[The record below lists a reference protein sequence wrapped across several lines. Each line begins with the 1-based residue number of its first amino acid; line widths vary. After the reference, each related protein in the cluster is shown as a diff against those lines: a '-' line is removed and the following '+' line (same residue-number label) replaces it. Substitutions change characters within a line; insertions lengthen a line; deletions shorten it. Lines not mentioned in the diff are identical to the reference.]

1 MFQRNLT
8 MRSDIM
14 KSGLERAPHR
24 SLMHATGIKAEE
36 IQRPFIG
43 VCNSY
48 TNIAPGHCHLNKVGQ
63 IICDEI
69 RAAGGVPYEFNTI
82 AVCDGIAMGHQG
94 MKYSLPSREII
105 ADSVESMGMAH
116 PFDAMICIPNCDKV
130 VPGMLMGAMRLN
142 IPTIFAS
149 GGPMLPGKKFDFTNS
164 ETDLISV
171 FEGVA
176 GKKTGNISEEQ
187 LAELECGACPGAGS
201 CSGMFTA
208 NSMNCLCEALGLAL
222 PGNGTIAATSQERV
236 EFWKKAARRAVE
248 MAKDPKALPA
258 KAYATESSF
267 FNALALDMAMG
278 GSSNTVL
285 HTLAVATEAGVK
297 LDLKLIDEVS
307 RRTPNICKISP
318 SSTYH
323 MIDLHNVGG
332 IMAILKEISKISGA
346 LDGNAPTVS
355 GKTLAEAFADAPAP
369 DGTIIRTLEEPYS
382 KSGGLAILF
391 GNLAERG
398 SVVKAAGVDPKMLT
412 HRGPAVIFESQEEAC
427 EGILAGKVKPGD
439 VVVIRYEGPKGG
451 PGMQEMLAPTSYI
464 IGSGLGD
471 SVALITDGRFSGG
484 THGACI
490 GHISPEAASGGTIA
504 LVEPGDII
512 DIDIPNRTLKLEV
525 PAEVLAE
532 RRKNWHPPV
541 KELSGYLLR
550 YSRNATDADTGG
562 VLK

>member
-1 MFQRNLT
+1 
-8 MRSDIM
+8 MRSDTM

-24 SLMHATGIKAEE
+24 SLMHATGIGSQE
-36 IQRPFIG
+36 IGRPFIG

-48 TNIAPGHCHLNKVGQ
+48 TNIAPGHCHLNKVGE
-63 IICDEI
+63 IICAEI

-82 AVCDGIAMGHQG
+82 AVCDGIAMGHTG

-105 ADSVESMGMAH
+105 ADSVEIMGMAH

-149 GGPMLPGKKFDFTNS
+149 GGPMMPGKKYPFIKG

-176 GKKTGNISEEQ
+176 ARTTGKITE
-187 LAELECGACPGAGS
+187 AELEALECDACPGPGS

-208 NSMNCLCEALGLAL
+208 NSMNCLCEALGFAL
-222 PGNGTIAATSQERV
+222 PGNGTIPAVSEERV
-236 EFWKKAARRAVE
+236 LFWRKAARRAVE
-248 MAKDPKALPA
+248 MALDPEALPA
-258 KAYATESSF
+258 RAYVTERSLL
-267 FNALALDMAMG
+267 NALALDMAMG

-285 HTLAVATEAGVK
+285 HTLAVASEAGVK

-307 RRTPNICKISP
+307 RKTPNICKMSP
-318 SSTYH
+318 SGIWH
-323 MIDLHNVGG
+323 MTDLQKAGG
-332 IMAILKEISKISGA
+332 VMAILKEISRVPGLLA
-346 LDGNAPTVS
+346 GEAPTVS
-355 GKTLAEAFADAPAP
+355 GKTLAEEYADSPAP
-369 DGTIIRTLEEPYS
+369 DGEVIRTLENPYS
-382 KSGGLAILF
+382 KSGGLAVLF
-391 GNLAERG
+391 GNLAEKG
-398 SVVKAAGVDPKMLT
+398 SVVKATGVAPAMLT

-427 EGILAGKVKPGD
+427 EGILAGKIKPGD

-464 IGSGLGD
+464 IGSGLGE

-490 GHISPEAASGGTIA
+490 GHVSPEAAAGGTIA
-504 LVEPGDII
+504 LVEPGDMIA
-512 DIDIPNRTLKLEV
+512 IDIPNRTLVLEV

-532 RRKNWHPPV
+532 RRKNWKPRV
-541 KELSGYLLR
+541 RKLSGYLER
-550 YSRNATDADTGG
+550 YSRNATSADTGG

>member
-1 MFQRNLT
+1 
-8 MRSDIM
+8 MRSDTM

-24 SLMHATGIKAEE
+24 SLMHATGIKSDE
-36 IQRPFIG
+36 IGRPFIG

-48 TNIAPGHCHLNKVGQ
+48 TNIAPGHCHLNKVGE
-63 IICDEI
+63 IICAEI

-82 AVCDGIAMGHQG
+82 AVCDGIAMGHTG

-105 ADSVESMGMAH
+105 ADSVEIMGMAH

-149 GGPMLPGKKFDFTNS
+149 GGPMMPGKRYPFIKG

-176 GKKTGNISEEQ
+176 ARTTGKITE
-187 LAELECGACPGAGS
+187 AELEALECDACPGPGS

-208 NSMNCLCEALGLAL
+208 NSMNCLCEALGFAL
-222 PGNGTIAATSQERV
+222 PGNGTIPAVSEERKV
-236 EFWKKAARRAVE
+236 FWRKAARRAVE
-248 MAKDPKALPA
+248 MARDPEALPA
-258 KAYATESSF
+258 RAYVTERSLL
-267 FNALALDMAMG
+267 NALALDMAMG

-285 HTLAVATEAGVK
+285 HTLAVASEAGVK

-307 RRTPNICKISP
+307 RKTPNICKMSP
-318 SSTYH
+318 SGIWH
-323 MIDLHNVGG
+323 MTDLQKAGG
-332 IMAILKEISKISGA
+332 VMAILKEISRVPGLLA
-346 LDGNAPTVS
+346 GEAPTVS
-355 GKTLAEAFADAPAP
+355 GKTLAEEYADSPAP
-369 DGTIIRTLEEPYS
+369 DGEVIRTLENPYS
-382 KSGGLAILF
+382 KSGGLAVLF
-391 GNLAERG
+391 GNLAEKG
-398 SVVKAAGVDPKMLT
+398 SVVKATGVASAMLT

-427 EGILAGKVKPGD
+427 EGILAGKIKPGD

-464 IGSGLGD
+464 IGSGLGE

-490 GHISPEAASGGTIA
+490 GHVSPEAAAGGTIA
-504 LVEPGDII
+504 LVEPGDMIA
-512 DIDIPNRTLKLEV
+512 IDIPNRTLVLEV

-532 RRKNWHPPV
+532 RRKNWKPRTR
-541 KELSGYLLR
+541 KLSGYLER
-550 YSRNATDADTGG
+550 YSRNATSADTGG

>member
-1 MFQRNLT
+1 
-8 MRSDIM
+8 
-14 KSGLERAPHR
+14 
-24 SLMHATGIKAEE
+24 
-36 IQRPFIG
+36 
-43 VCNSY
+43 
-48 TNIAPGHCHLNKVGQ
+48 
-63 IICDEI
+63 
-69 RAAGGVPYEFNTI
+69 
-82 AVCDGIAMGHQG
+82 
-94 MKYSLPSREII
+94 
-105 ADSVESMGMAH
+105 
-116 PFDAMICIPNCDKV
+116 
-130 VPGMLMGAMRLN
+130 
-142 IPTIFAS
+142 
-149 GGPMLPGKKFDFTNS
+149 
-164 ETDLISV
+164 
-171 FEGVA
+171 
-176 GKKTGNISEEQ
+176 
-187 LAELECGACPGAGS
+187 
-201 CSGMFTA
+201 
-208 NSMNCLCEALGLAL
+208 
-222 PGNGTIAATSQERV
+222 
-236 EFWKKAARRAVE
+236 
-248 MAKDPKALPA
+248 MAKDPNALPA

-323 MIDLHNVGG
+323 MSCLHSVGG
-332 IMAILKEISKISGA
+332 IMAILKEISKLPGA
-346 LDGNAPTVS
+346 LDGSTPTVS
-355 GKTLAEAFADAPAP
+355 GETLEEEYSKAPAP
-369 DGTIIRTLEEPYS
+369 DGAVIRTLDDPYS

-490 GHISPEAASGGTIA
+490 GHVSPEAASGGTIA
-504 LVEPGDII
+504 LVEPGDMIS
-512 DIDIPNRTLKLEV
+512 IDIPNRSLVLEV
-525 PAEVLAE
+525 ADDVLAE
-532 RRKNWHPPV
+532 RKKSWKAPV
-541 KELSGYLLR
+541 KNISGYLAR